1 MLHAIAVLGSELFG
15 FVALLFDAG
24 QLRLER
30 FDGGAGFVLGLRLPL
45 HLRGHRAGLGI
56 GSELGDQFL
65 VALFFPGL
73 GGFFFL
79 LHILAQEGF
88 QLPQAGVRVRLPA
101 AKGLLGLGLGFG
113 AGGVEL
119 GLPLL
124 VALAQFR
131 LEEFFLLLRLESQ
144 ARFGGVNTRLGL
156 AFPIFL
162 AQAQIGGPLGLQF
175 GFPGLGLEGQ
185 VLFALLEF
193 CLEGEF
199 LLLQFLLQAGVGL
212 TPSGFELAF
221 EFRLTAA
228 QLLVGLL
235 LRVLKANLGLGLQLF
250 FALFESELR
259 GVFTLLDFLAP
270 ARVHL
275 AGALLDLALDLG
287 LAEAGVLL
295 DHALFLSEA
304 GLKCQGQFLLA
315 LFQAMLGV
323 LVVLAQRLFKFQL
336 LPFETVFLLARNL
349 LDLTGGVFLGL

>member
-45 HLRGHRAGLGI
+45 HLRGHKLGLGI

-79 LHILAQEGF
+79 LHVLAQAGF
-88 QLPQAGVRVRLPA
+88 QLPQAGVPARLPPA
-101 AKGLLGLGLGFG
+101 
-113 AGGVEL
+113 
-119 GLPLL
+119 
-124 VALAQFR
+124 
-131 LEEFFLLLRLESQ
+131 
-144 ARFGGVNTRLGL
+144 N
-156 AFPIFL
+156 
-162 AQAQIGGPLGLQF
+162 GPLGLALGF
-175 GFPGLGLEGQ
+175 G
-185 VLFALLEF
+185 V
-193 CLEGEF
+193 
-199 LLLQFLLQAGVGL
+199 
-212 TPSGFELAF
+212 
-221 EFRLTAA
+221 RLRGA
-228 QLLVGLL
+228 QLVVGLL
-235 LRVLKANLGLGLQLF
+235 LRVLKANRGLGLQLF

-304 GLKCQGQFLLA
+304 GLIRQGQFLLA
-315 LFQAMLGV
+315 LFQAMLGA

-349 LDLTGGVFLGL
+349 LDLTGGGFLGL